1 MSNPNRPLTVFR
13 PTVVIGLGG
22 TGYGVLLKLKQ
33 RLVEIYGKV
42 PPVIKLLSIDTTE
55 NEQNRESTA
64 QGVAVSLDP
73 SELYQIS
80 ITNPSNIVKNKNIQE
95 WWPPQVNANL
105 GIERGAGQVRA
116 RGRLG
121 LFAKSADIF
130 ALINQAIANV
140 RDLRNNRQSFQDELL
155 VSNTGGVEVFI
166 VGSIAGG
173 TGSGTF
179 LDVAF
184 MARNGDPQISITGI
198 LALPRVFAN
207 KPITEMVKSNAY
219 GALKEIEHFWQPQTT
234 EIDYGLRQLTI
245 ERSPFDLLFLIDGI
259 NEAGRMIGEPKDLQN
274 LIADGLYVQVASQIG
289 VDSNNS
295 NDNIKGMLSERKVC
309 KNRFWVNYCS
319 FGVAS
324 LTLPIKD
331 VQRLQWQDSCI
342 LIEQH
347 LLGKSLQSFDS
358 ETEIEYLL
366 QSFGL
371 QDRTV
376 IDTLSERD
384 AGGQLSFPFSMA
396 GFAYTSGA
404 DRRIKEK
411 LTQHMSS
418 METSASS
425 RIKANYAA
433 LSKRILQ
440 SIENWWQDNVNR
452 ANGLGYC
459 QKALEAIALK
469 VEESQRS
476 YQSKA
481 RDFERQQRGIRLE
494 DREAKIRE
502 ATSAILNKES
512 KITSACQEYGKLV
525 TQMSQYYLNYKRYDK
540 AAELMGEV
548 SSLISKFLDRQTE
561 VRSALNQLVRNFQQ
575 KVTTSSASADNPN
588 LFVHTL
594 QRFDIAD
601 VKPQIV
607 YEDFL
612 IWQKEQNCRVSDWA
626 SLTVGE
632 LQEKITAFIAERYGV
647 LTNLSIEEALRQ
659 STSDQAGED
668 LKQLWDLACPLWR
681 YDEARIPI
689 EDAGTI
695 HETCYYGTADSSTSI
710 LNDPIIQQK
719 LPSRGN
725 KPSIVSTGDPTRIT
739 LFRVRIGVP
748 LFALQGIDE
757 MKQHYDDPGR
767 AFKHLHKDWASF
779 SDLIPTD
786 DDNDAIECFALAL
799 ALGIIQKKGRS
810 FQTSAKLTGS
820 RVVRDIKLADDR
832 VGAYN
837 EFKHKKNK
845 ELLELVKG
853 QVYDRL
859 EQMDK
864 EGEQDKV
871 SQFLNDYANDLSAKL
886 EEQLQ
891 KRVQLDVTLRQ
902 QVEAEINAIE
912 NYLEHLDR
920 L

>member
-1 MSNPNRPLTVFR
+1 
-13 PTVVIGLGG
+13 
-22 TGYGVLLKLKQ
+22 
-33 RLVEIYGKV
+33 
-42 PPVIKLLSIDTTE
+42 
-55 NEQNRESTA
+55 
-64 QGVAVSLDP
+64 
-73 SELYQIS
+73 
-80 ITNPSNIVKNKNIQE
+80 
-95 WWPPQVNANL
+95 
-105 GIERGAGQVRA
+105 
-116 RGRLG
+116 
-121 LFAKSADIF
+121 
-130 ALINQAIANV
+130 
-140 RDLRNNRQSFQDELL
+140 
-155 VSNTGGVEVFI
+155 
-166 VGSIAGG
+166 
-173 TGSGTF
+173 
-179 LDVAF
+179 
-184 MARNGDPQISITGI
+184 
-198 LALPRVFAN
+198 
-207 KPITEMVKSNAY
+207 
-219 GALKEIEHFWQPQTT
+219 
-234 EIDYGLRQLTI
+234 
-245 ERSPFDLLFLIDGI
+245 
-259 NEAGRMIGEPKDLQN
+259 
-274 LIADGLYVQVASQIG
+274 
-289 VDSNNS
+289 
-295 NDNIKGMLSERKVC
+295 
-309 KNRFWVNYCS
+309 
-319 FGVAS
+319 
-324 LTLPIKD
+324 
-331 VQRLQWQDSCI
+331 
-342 LIEQH
+342 
-347 LLGKSLQSFDS
+347 
-358 ETEIEYLL
+358 
-366 QSFGL
+366 
-371 QDRTV
+371 
-376 IDTLSERD
+376 
-384 AGGQLSFPFSMA
+384 MA

-418 METSASS
+418 METSVVT
-425 RIKANYAA
+425 RIRANYTV

-452 ANGLGYC
+452 ANGLDYC

-469 VEESQRS
+469 VEEAQRS

-481 RDFERQQRGIRLE
+481 RDFERQQKGVRLE

-502 ATSAILNKES
+502 ATSAFLNKES

-525 TQMSQYYLNYKRYDK
+525 AQMSQYYVNYKRYDK

-588 LFVHTL
+588 LFAHTL

-767 AFKHLHKDWASF
+767 AFKHLHKDWAFF

-786 DDNDAIECFALAL
+786 DDNDAMECFALAL
-799 ALGIIQKKGRS
+799 ALGIIQKRGKS

-820 RVVRDIKLADDR
+820 RVVKDIKLADDR

-853 QVYDRL
+853 QVDDRL

-912 NYLEHLDR
+912 NHLEHLDT